1 MGYRDPRERLYK
13 PSHVP
18 RKDSFIMRPS
28 GRSADALRD
37 VSLTTGFSHH
47 AEGSC
52 LIRMGRTEVLCA
64 ASVET
69 RVPPFLRNSGLGWVT
84 AEYGM
89 LPRATHTRGDREAA
103 RGKQSGRTQ
112 EIQRLIGRSLR
123 AVVDRA
129 AMGEMSITLD
139 CDVLNADGGTRCASI
154 TGAWVAL
161 SLAFR
166 HLVKMNV
173 LKTVP
178 LTGQVAA
185 VSCGIVG
192 GEPVLDLDY
201 DEDSSADADANFVL
215 TDAGGLVEIQATA
228 EKNSFSEDEFSQL
241 LRLARTGTTA
251 LFEAQ
256 RTAIGSWQR
265 LDGPQTACPAAGSC
279 SPATTRA
286 NSPNW
291 PNCCDRIGSKSFRP
305 ANLDCRSLTK
315 PRPTSPA
322 MPGSRHWRRR
332 PPRACPRFPTIP
344 VSAPPLWP
352 ASPACCRRVGPAPRR
367 TLRKP
372 WLW

>member
-1 MGYRDPRERLYK
+1 
-13 PSHVP
+13 
-18 RKDSFIMRPS
+18 MRPS
-28 GRSADALRD
+28 GRTPDELRKI
-37 VSLTTGFSHH
+37 SITTGFSRH
-47 AEGSC
+47 AEGSA
-52 LIRMGRTEVLCA
+52 LIRMGNTEVLCP

-69 RVPPFLRNSGLGWVT
+69 RVPPFLRNTGLGWVT

-103 RGKQSGRTQ
+103 RGKQSVRTQ

-166 HLVKMNV
+166 HLIKMNV
-173 LKTVP
+173 LKTLP

-192 GEPVLDLDY
+192 GQPVLDLDY

-228 EKNSFSEDEFSQL
+228 EKNSFSEAEFSNL
-241 LRLARTGTTA
+241 LSLARIATTV
-251 LFEAQ
+251 LFAAQ
-256 RTAIGSWQR
+256 RR
-265 LDGPQTACPAAGSC
+265 
-279 SPATTRA
+279 
-286 NSPNW
+286 
-291 PNCCDRIGSKSFRP
+291 
-305 ANLDCRSLTK
+305 
-315 PRPTSPA
+315 
-322 MPGSRHWRRR
+322 
-332 PPRACPRFPTIP
+332 
-344 VSAPPLWP
+344 
-352 ASPACCRRVGPAPRR
+352 
-367 TLRKP
+367 
-372 WLW
+372 